1 MLIVYA
7 VTGLL
12 IGLVLGGMSQA
23 ILGGVVGLA
32 IGLLLA
38 MVAKLQAQLSK
49 QERHLQRIGAAL
61 DQRRPPEPSPDV
73 MPREPTEARSFEP
86 PPPPPVP
93 EPPLEPATMA
103 EREGVDA
110 PKLAGA
116 SRLEEFF
123 DTARIWLTTGNV
135 PVKVGVIVS
144 FFGFAFLLKYAAD
157 HELLTLPIEVRLLA
171 VAAVGVGLLV
181 VGWRLRHRVE
191 VYALSL
197 QGGGVGILYLTI
209 FAAMRLFNLVPVRLA
224 FPLLVALMICAGGL
238 AVLQNSRALAILGI
252 VGGFLA
258 PILVSTGSGNHVI
271 LFSYYL
277 VLNGAIL
284 GIAWFRAWRELNL
297 IGFWF
302 TFVIGGLWGYQNYR
316 PELFASTEPFLIAY
330 FLFYQAI
337 AILFAARKSI
347 ELRGLVDGTLV
358 FGTPVVAFALQARLV
373 DGSDFGLAISAAVVA
388 VFYVI
393 TATLLQR
400 LRPEHFRHL
409 VEAFAALGIAF
420 ATLAIPLALDARWT
434 AAAWALEGAALV
446 WLGAR
451 QKRPLASAA
460 GFVLVIGAGVAFA
473 TYGWQ
478 RGQGL
483 PVLNGNLLG
492 GWLISVAG
500 LLSARHLRPYGQKFA
515 KFFHLA
521 ALGGF
526 FWGVLWWI
534 GSGLAEIYDRVP
546 SPYVPTATVTLLAGS
561 AMLLL
566 AIGNIWQWRVA
577 QATVLALLPALLLP
591 GIQTLVQNAHPLA
604 YFGWLAWP
612 AAMAMQYIGLRSL
625 EERFASPVSRL
636 HAATLIAITALVAWE
651 VAWQA
656 SDRRLAAIWA
666 QIPVAVFPALT
677 VSTIVFAGR
686 RVAWPVARH
695 WEAYGQLSCAVL
707 VAFQLAVMLGLNLR
721 VNGAAAPLPYIP
733 LFNPMDVVTLLVMI
747 ASANWLLMMRGQVR
761 WLPPERW
768 RIALTVVVVIA
779 FVVSTAALIR
789 SVHHLAAVPWKARD
803 LLDSVLTQAA
813 LSLYWG
819 LLGVAGMVW
828 GAVKAQRPIWV
839 IGAGLMGVVVIK
851 LFLVDLGNT
860 GTIARIVSF
869 IGTGALLLV
878 VGYFAPAPPR
888 KAEIPMGASQ
898 ES

>member
-12 IGLVLGGMSQA
+12 IGLVLAGMGQA

-32 IGLLLA
+32 VGLLFGR
-38 MVAKLQAQLSK
+38 VAKLQAQLSK
-49 QERHLQRIGAAL
+49 QERHLQRIGAAP
-61 DQRRPPEPSPDV
+61 DRRRPPEPSPDV
-73 MPREPTEARSFEP
+73 MPREPTEARADEPRP
-86 PPPPPVP
+86 PPLVP
-93 EPPLEPATMA
+93 EPPPEPATMA
-103 EREGVDA
+103 ERERVDA
-110 PKLAGA
+110 PTTAGV
-116 SRLEEFF
+116 SWLEEFF
-123 DTARIWLTTGNV
+123 DTVRVWLTTGNV

-157 HELLTLPIEVRLLA
+157 HELLTLPIEVRLLG

-209 FAAMRLFNLVPVRLA
+209 FAAMRLFDLLPVRLA

-373 DGSDFGLAISAAVVA
+373 DGSEFGLAISAAVVA

-393 TATLLQR
+393 TASLLQR

-460 GFVLVIGAGVAFA
+460 GFALVIGAGLAFA

-500 LLSARHLRPYGQKFA
+500 LLSSRHLRPYGRKFT
-515 KFFHLA
+515 KFFPLA
-521 ALGGF
+521 ALGAF
-526 FWGVLWWI
+526 FWGVVWWI

-546 SPYVPTATVTLLAGS
+546 SPYVPTATITLLAGS

-566 AIGNIWQWRVA
+566 AIGNTWQWRVA
-577 QATVLALLPALLLP
+577 QATVLALLPALLLA
-591 GIQTLVQNAHPLA
+591 GIQALVQDAHPLA

-625 EERFASPVSRL
+625 EERFAAPVSLL
-636 HAATLIAITALVAWE
+636 HGATLIAITALLAWE

-695 WEAYGQLSCAVL
+695 WEAYGQLACAVL
-707 VAFQLAVMLGLNLR
+707 VAFQLAAVLALNLR

-733 LFNPMDVVTLLVMI
+733 LFNPLDVVTVLVMLV
-747 ASANWLLMMRGQVR
+747 SANWLLMMRGQVR

-768 RIALTVVVVIA
+768 RIALTLVAVIA
-779 FVVSTAALIR
+779 FVVSNAALIR
-789 SVHHLAAVPWKARD
+789 SVHHLAGVPWQARD

-828 GAVKAQRPIWV
+828 GAVKAQRPLWMV
-839 IGAGLMGVVVIK
+839 GAGLMGVVVIK

-888 KAEIPMGASQ
+888 KAEIPMSASQ